1 MAETLNINSDLEEDF
16 FELLEGRLY
25 SERLKEIRKKE
36 NISVE
41 TLMAIYALGEEFYN
55 RFLMKEAEVIFSA
68 YMALCPY
75 DHRGPGSL
83 ASIYLEQGK
92 FNKALEMLNIA
103 KVYPTADFDETILNI
118 ALCHYKLKE
127 HNNAAVMLILV
138 KRENLNEYYAKRYD
152 YLKRQLNPYLQ

>member
-1 MAETLNINSDLEEDF
+1 MAENLNISADLEEDF

-55 RFLMKEAEVIFSA
+55 RFLMKEAEVIFTA
-68 YMALCPY
+68 YMALCPH

-92 FNKALEMLNIA
+92 FNKALEMLNIV
-103 KVYPTADFDETILNI
+103 KVYPTADFDETIL
-118 ALCHYKLKE
+118 
-127 HNNAAVMLILV
+127 
-138 KRENLNEYYAKRYD
+138 
-152 YLKRQLNPYLQ
+152 